1 MNIIVDQ
8 IFNFTKIL
16 ILQSMIRRIL
26 VKANEFHLF
35 KTSIFLIYEISDNP
49 LIPHISYKD
58 TNCLLLRCCT
68 CKGILM
74 P

>member
-1 MNIIVDQ
+1 MPLNFQQIIQKKNIYIYKLAHKKPNLIRTLIYYYCINIIVDQ

-35 KTSIFLIYEISDNP
+35 KTSIF
-49 LIPHISYKD
+49 
-58 TNCLLLRCCT
+58 
-68 CKGILM
+68 
-74 P
+74 